1 MLFAIKDLSV
11 NFDGAEVLKSI
22 SLELDKG
29 EIITLIGNNGAGKT
43 TTLRTISRLNNASGG
58 EIWFE
63 DQRIDK
69 MMPQEIVRMGIS
81 HVPQNR
87 GLFPYMTVHENL
99 KLGAYLRKD
108 KERIAKDLEGLLE
121 HFPRLKERSRQKAG
135 TLSGGEQQMLA
146 IARALMAKPKLLLL
160 DEPSSGLSPIMV
172 GEISK
177 IVSDINKDGTSV
189 LLVEQNARLALG
201 LAHRGYVLETGTI
214 VLQGLAKDMVN
225 NELVKRAYLGQLEQG

>member
-87 GLFPYMTVHENL
+87 GLFPYMTVDENL

-225 NELVKRAYLGQLEQG
+225 NELVKRAYLGQ